1 MTNSMFIFLSASV
14 TNVLLA
20 GLILVAAW
28 LLGIGTNFIEVYL
41 VLEFILA
48 FVLLVLLVL
57 PSADFH

>member
-1 MTNSMFIFLSASV
+1 MTNSMFIFLSCSV
-14 TNVLLA
+14 TNIVLALLVLLA
-20 GLILVAAW
+20 AHLFNFQ
-28 LLGIGTNFIEVYL
+28 TNFIEVYL